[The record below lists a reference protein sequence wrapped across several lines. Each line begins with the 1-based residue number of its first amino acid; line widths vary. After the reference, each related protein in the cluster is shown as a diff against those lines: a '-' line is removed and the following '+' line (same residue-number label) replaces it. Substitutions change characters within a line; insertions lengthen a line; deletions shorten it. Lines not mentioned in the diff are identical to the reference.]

1 VTLGFFLSTHT
12 IDGWLE
18 SYGYL
23 VVFSLVMLESIG
35 LPVPGETALIGA
47 ALYAGSTGKLEI
59 WGVIAVAIAGAII
72 GDNIGF
78 SIGRYGG
85 AKLLLRHGHKIRLH
99 EGRLKIGIWLF
110 RRHGGKVVFWG
121 RFVSILR
128 TYAAFLA
135 GTNQMAWGRFLIFN
149 AAGAVVWATAFGV
162 AYYVFGSALQK
173 LSTTIDITL
182 GVAGVMVLVAFLVW
196 SKRKED
202 ELLERAER
210 EVQGSVAEELGEE
223 EPAA

>member
-1 VTLGFFLSTHT
+1 VTLGFFLSAHT

-23 VVFSLVMLESIG
+23 VVFLLVMLESIG

-47 ALYAGSTGKLEI
+47 ALYAGSTHKLEI

-85 AKLLLRHGHKIRLH
+85 ARLLLRHGHKIRLH

-135 GTNQMAWGRFLIFN
+135 GTNQMAWPRFLVFN

-182 GVAGVMVLVAFLVW
+182 GVAGVVGLVAFLGW
-196 SKRKED
+196 AKRKED
-202 ELLERAER
+202 ELLEQAER
-210 EVQGSVAEELGEE
+210 EVPGSVAEELGEE
-223 EPAA
+223 EPGA

>member
-23 VVFSLVMLESIG
+23 VVFLLVMLESIG

-85 AKLLLRHGHKIRLH
+85 AKLLLRHGHKIGLH

-135 GTNQMAWGRFLIFN
+135 GTNQMAWGRFLVFN

-182 GVAGVMVLVAFLVW
+182 GVAGVAILVAFLVW

-210 EVQGSVAEELGEE
+210 EVQGTVAEELGEE
-223 EPAA
+223 DPAA

>member
-23 VVFSLVMLESIG
+23 VVFVLVMLESIG

-85 AKLLLRHGHKIRLH
+85 AKLLLRHGRKIGLH

-135 GTNQMAWGRFLIFN
+135 GTNQMAWGRFLVFN

-182 GVAGVMVLVAFLVW
+182 GVAGVAILVAFLVW

>member
-12 IDGWLE
+12 IDEWLS

-23 VVFSLVMLESIG
+23 VVFLLVMIESIG
-35 LPVPGETALIGA
+35 VPVPGETALIGA
-47 ALYAGSTGKLEI
+47 ALYAGTTGKLEI
-59 WGVIAVAIAGAII
+59 EWVIAVAIAGAII

-85 AKLLLRHGHKIRLH
+85 AKLLLRYGHKIRLD

-128 TYAAFLA
+128 TWAAFLA
-135 GTNQMAWGRFLIFN
+135 GANHMQWPRFLFFN
-149 AAGAVVWATAFGV
+149 AAGAIVWATAFGV
-162 AYYVFGSALQK
+162 VYYVFGDAIRR
-173 LSTTIDITL
+173 LSTAIDITF
-182 GVAGVMVLVAFLVW
+182 GVVGLALVVAFVVW
-196 SKRKED
+196 TRRKEGD
-202 ELLERAER
+202 LQRRAER
-210 EVQGSVAEELGEE
+210 EIAGSVAAELGEE
-223 EPAA
+223 ESAA

>member
-1 VTLGFFLSTHT
+1 VTVGIFVSTHT
-12 IDGWLE
+12 IDGWLS

-23 VVFSLVMLESIG
+23 VVFLFVMMESIG
-35 LPVPGETALIGA
+35 VPVPGETALIGA

-59 WGVIAVAIAGAII
+59 WWVIAVAIAGAIL

-85 AKLLLRHGHKIRLH
+85 AKLLLRYGHKIRLH

-128 TYAAFLA
+128 TWAAFLA
-135 GTNQMAWGRFLIFN
+135 GANHMDWPRFLVFN
-149 AAGAVVWATAFGV
+149 AGGGMVWAALYGAV
-162 AYYVFGSALQK
+162 YYVFGDTLRK
-173 LSTTIDITL
+173 LSTAIDVTI
-182 GVAGVMVLVAFLVW
+182 GVAGTAILVAFVVW
-196 SKRKED
+196 TRRKEA
-202 ELLERAER
+202 ELQERAER
-210 EVQGSVAEELGEE
+210 EIGGSVAEELGEQ
-223 EPAA
+223 